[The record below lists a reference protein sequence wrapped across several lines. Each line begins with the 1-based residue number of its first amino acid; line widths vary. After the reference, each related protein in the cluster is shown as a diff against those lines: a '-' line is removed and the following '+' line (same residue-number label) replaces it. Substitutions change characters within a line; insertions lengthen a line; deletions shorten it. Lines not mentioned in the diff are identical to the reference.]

1 MQSRFSNQLISAVGS
16 MKLKQH
22 WQQHVGKKAGDKIVK
37 MLSKSSDSKKV
48 LNVGNVPKKKKTKK
62 VTFAVKKLSDQEIKQ
77 RVNQIVS
84 GGRNKII

>member
-1 MQSRFSNQLISAVGS
+1 

-48 LNVGNVPKKKKTKK
+48 LNVRNVPKKKTKK

>member
-1 MQSRFSNQLISAVGS
+1 
-16 MKLKQH
+16 
-22 WQQHVGKKAGDKIVK
+22 
-37 MLSKSSDSKKV
+37 MLSKSSDSKTV
-48 LNVGNVPKKKKTKK
+48 SNVRNVPKNKQKK